1 MVEREIIEKIEK
13 FIEELK
19 RHEIKLLKVILYGSR
34 VSGKAH
40 KDSDIDIAIVSSDF
54 GKDRFEEGA
63 RLFEI
68 ACEID
73 SRMEPVPI
81 SLESYEN
88 DTWVPLIY
96 EIRQKG
102 MEIYI
107 DKEGYKT

>member
-1 MVEREIIEKIEK
+1 MVEREIIEKIERLV
-13 FIEELK
+13 EELEK
-19 RHEIKLLKVILYGSR
+19 HKIRVLKAILYGSR

-63 RLFEI
+63 KLFEI
-68 ACEID
+68 ACDID
-73 SRMEPVPI
+73 PRMEPVPI
-81 SLESYEN
+81 SLESYEK

-102 MEIYI
+102 MEVYTG
-107 DKEGYKT
+107 K

>member
-1 MVEREIIEKIEK
+1 MVEREIIEKIK
-13 FIEELK
+13 RLVEELEK
-19 RHEIKLLKVILYGSR
+19 HKIRVLKAILYGSR

-63 RLFEI
+63 KLFEI
-68 ACEID
+68 ACDID
-73 SRMEPVPI
+73 PRMEPVPI
-81 SLESYEN
+81 SLESYEK

-102 MEIYI
+102 MEVYTG
-107 DKEGYKT
+107 K